1 VRNPELARFFRDLA
15 AYLEMDDVPFKPRA
29 YEKAALAIESC
40 DRPLAELHLEGGAK
54 ALCTIPG
61 IGKSMAEKLAEILTT
76 GKCQAHEVYRLRM
89 PVDLAAL
96 TAVEGV
102 GPKAVKVLY
111 DHLGIRTIEDLAAAA
126 RAGKIRPLPHFGER
140 SEQRILKALTVVQA
154 GTARQP
160 LAVVLPLVETVAE
173 TLASVRGVE
182 RVAIAGSIRRRR
194 ETIGDADLLAVARK
208 AEPVMRAFAG
218 LSQVARV
225 LGRGSTK
232 CSVKLATGL
241 QVDLRVVPAESFGAA
256 LLYFTGSKAHNV
268 VLRQLAIK
276 RKLKLNEYGL
286 LRGTRRVAGRTEEEI
301 YDHLGLAYIP
311 PELREDQGEIEAARQ
326 GRLPVLI
333 EPGALRGDLQTQ
345 TNWTDGADSIEAM
358 AVAARAAG
366 LEYIAITDHTVSLA
380 MTGGSDATK
389 LRKQMRE
396 IDRLNRK
403 LDGIRI
409 LTGAEV
415 NVNKDGTLD
424 IDDETL
430 AALDVVGGGSPLA
443 LQPPARRPD
452 PSHLPG
458 DQQSPRRH
466 PLPPDRPRDRQARA
480 LRRRHRYDHRDG
492 EGDGDDPRARR
503 LPRPAR
509 SARRACPQGDRGRH
523 ADRHRLRR
531 PQREAPVVPAPP
543 RDRSGAPRLG
553 ERRRRAQ
560 HPTGGDVPGRP
571 QGEGQQRAGSARLS
585 VGRGAVRGKEG
596 TVLRRRR
603 PTHPAPSLGACRFR
617 VILVDRAPRPALRR
631 GHHVAVPNT
640 GPDPFEGLSAYAMG
654 LDPEGSV
661 VVGGVAALGLTVVKL
676 AERTLRPVPAR
687 IARLPALRRPRPQ
700 GHAHSGKLGRPLQSR
715 GCLPATR
722 LPLRN
727 GSSARDRIDDLTPV
741 DWPAVFGN
749 DRPVEVEIGPGRGET
764 LLAAATTRPG
774 TNFFGIEHDTRRAE
788 TLSGVAAARGLAN
801 VRIVAGDARCIVG
814 RLVPDASVAALLH
827 LTSLTPGRRRATAAA
842 ASPHRTS
849 PGIFFGRWSST
860 GGFTCSPTSLRCSPP
875 SSRSSRALASSAAR
889 GRSRP
894 PGGPRRTTSA
904 STPELARTTLASSV
918 PDEDRSPG
926 ARVLRS
932 EGIST

>member
-160 LAVVLPLVETVAE
+160 LAVVLPLVEAVAE

-430 AALDVVGGGSPLA
+430 AALDVVGVAVHSHFNLPRADQTRRICRAISNPHADILFHPTGRVIGKREPYDVDIDRIIATAKATGTILELDAYPDRLDLRAEHVRKAIGAGMPIVIDSDAHSVKHLSFPRLHGIA
-443 LQPPARRPD
+443 QARRGWASAD
-452 PSHLPG
+452 DVLNT
-458 DQQSPRRH
+458 
-466 PLPPDRPRDRQARA
+466 RPVETFLGGLKGR
-480 LRRRHRYDHRDG
+480 
-492 EGDGDDPRARR
+492 
-503 LPRPAR
+503 AR
-509 SARRACPQGDRGRH
+509 SAR
-523 ADRHRLRR
+523 
-531 PQREAPVVPAPP
+531 
-543 RDRSGAPRLG
+543 S
-553 ERRRRAQ
+553 RRA
-560 HPTGGDVPGRP
+560 
-571 QGEGQQRAGSARLS
+571 
-585 VGRGAVRGKEG
+585 
-596 TVLRRRR
+596 
-603 PTHPAPSLGACRFR
+603 
-617 VILVDRAPRPALRR
+617 
-631 GHHVAVPNT
+631 
-640 GPDPFEGLSAYAMG
+640 
-654 LDPEGSV
+654 
-661 VVGGVAALGLTVVKL
+661 
-676 AERTLRPVPAR
+676 
-687 IARLPALRRPRPQ
+687 
-700 GHAHSGKLGRPLQSR
+700 
-715 GCLPATR
+715 
-722 LPLRN
+722 
-727 GSSARDRIDDLTPV
+727 
-741 DWPAVFGN
+741 
-749 DRPVEVEIGPGRGET
+749 
-764 LLAAATTRPG
+764 
-774 TNFFGIEHDTRRAE
+774 
-788 TLSGVAAARGLAN
+788 
-801 VRIVAGDARCIVG
+801 
-814 RLVPDASVAALLH
+814 
-827 LTSLTPGRRRATAAA
+827 
-842 ASPHRTS
+842 
-849 PGIFFGRWSST
+849 
-860 GGFTCSPTSLRCSPP
+860 
-875 SSRSSRALASSAAR
+875 
-889 GRSRP
+889 
-894 PGGPRRTTSA
+894 
-904 STPELARTTLASSV
+904 
-918 PDEDRSPG
+918 
-926 ARVLRS
+926 
-932 EGIST
+932 